1 MKILEASLHFLAKR
15 TPLYVLDFALD
26 NGRILEQIIGETEW
40 GQKQMEMY
48 CDYPIKI
55 DDEEWFSTKTLD
67 EANKRLQRLIGLD
80 CGIRISKRGM
90 QYLIIF

>member
-1 MKILEASLHFLAKR
+1 MKIASASLHFLAR
-15 TPLYVLDFALD
+15 QTPLYVLDFVFD
-26 NGRILEQIIGETEW
+26 NGRELEQIISETEW

-55 DDEEWFSTKTLD
+55 SDDEWFSTKTLNG
-67 EANKRLQRLIGLD
+67 ANKRLQRLVGMA
-80 CGIRISKRGM
+80 CGIRISKRNM